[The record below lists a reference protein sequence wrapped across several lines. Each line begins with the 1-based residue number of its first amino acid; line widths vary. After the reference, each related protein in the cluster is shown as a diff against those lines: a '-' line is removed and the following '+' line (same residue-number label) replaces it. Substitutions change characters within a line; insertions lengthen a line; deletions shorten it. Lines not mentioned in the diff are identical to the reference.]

1 MFKYQRERIA
11 ILRAFVE
18 INKLQREA
26 FGHHNSR
33 DQNAMG
39 IHAIITLG
47 HLEGRPFNA
56 EIHEFTRRGL
66 HEAL

>member
-26 FGHHNSR
+26 FGHNLR
-33 DQNAMG
+33 DQNACL
-39 IHAIITLG
+39 A
-47 HLEGRPFNA
+47 A
-56 EIHEFTRRGL
+56 RRG
-66 HEAL
+66 